1 MTIILLQ
8 DYTTNP
14 PVQLHPSSLDF
25 SKKRFGERCHV
36 YLRGH
41 KKTLPV
47 EEIMSCC
54 CCGNSDTEEEC
65 HEETSFIKVRRTLS
79 SSNLKFRFMSN
90 PDHSNIFQFKL

>member
-1 MTIILLQ
+1 MKITLLQ
-8 DYTTNP
+8 ENTSKP

-36 YLRGH
+36 HLRGH

-54 CCGNSDTEEEC
+54 CCGNSEEEEEEDQ
-65 HEETSFIKVRRTLS
+65 EETSFIQVRGTLS
-79 SSNLKFRFMSN
+79 SSILRT
-90 PDHSNIFQFKL
+90 